1 MEEEMKK
8 KRNKKKKRKQSKAT
22 EDIAVD
28 AGETASLDQN
38 HESNGQD
45 DNGQVSETADAHNH
59 VQNINVDPKGH
70 LPNGTEGASL
80 EETVKVLQN
89 ENEWHIKK
97 EATLEE
103 TVKQLQQK
111 NHLYI
116 QKEVDDNTYKKRKE
130 KKEASLEE
138 TVKMF
143 QNENE
148 WHIKKEATL
157 EETIKQLQQKNH
169 SYVQK
174 EATLE
179 EKVKKLQ
186 QKNHSFIQKEASL
199 EETVKLLQNE
209 NQSHIKRKATLE
221 ETINQLQHEC
231 HSYIQKEESL
241 EEKVKHLEREKGFWI
256 IKENS
261 TKETLANLHGDAAK
275 LQAQVVELEE
285 FRSNLLQ
292 ENQRLMDIISGLQSQ
307 IQNLERSTSS
317 TSLSVDLKMH
327 GSEHE
332 DLNSQMEGA
341 LALVEKLMTE
351 NAELVEKVNKLYVEL
366 DRRITTDGL
375 PSATGSIQMFET
387 TETASVDPIL
397 ESNENLSLAG
407 KELESNKIVPMKI
420 ENIGIDNVDFEHAAV
435 IPTSLAS
442 EETGEI
448 VQISMDENEIQD
460 TELQAANNDEKTAVP
475 LSDSPLVGA
484 PFRLISFVTRYVSG
498 ADLVN
503 KNSSH

>member
-45 DNGQVSETADAHNH
+45 DNGQVSETADAHND
-59 VQNINVDPKGH
+59 VQNINVDPNGR
-70 LPNGTEGASL
+70 LPNGTEGASLEETVKELQKENESHIKKEATLEEAIKQLQQKNHSYVQKEASL

-111 NHLYI
+111 NHY
-116 QKEVDDNTYKKRKE
+116 
-130 KKEASLEE
+130 
-138 TVKMF
+138 
-143 QNENE
+143 
-148 WHIKKEATL
+148 
-157 EETIKQLQQKNH
+157 
-169 SYVQK
+169 YV
-174 EATLE
+174 
-179 EKVKKLQ
+179 
-186 QKNHSFIQKEASL
+186 QKEASL

-209 NQSHIKRKATLE
+209 HESHIKKEATLE
-221 ETINQLQHEC
+221 ETVNRLQHEC
-231 HSYIQKEESL
+231 HSYIQ
-241 EEKVKHLEREKGFWI
+241 
-256 IKENS
+256 KENS

-292 ENQRLMDIISGLQSQ
+292 ENQRLMDNISGLQSQ

-317 TSLSVDLKMH
+317 TSSSVDLKMH

-332 DLNSQMEGA
+332 DLNSQMEAA

-351 NAELVEKVNKLYVEL
+351 NAELVEKVNELYVEL
-366 DRRITTDGL
+366 DQRITTDGL

-387 TETASVDPIL
+387 TETASVDPIS
-397 ESNENLSLAG
+397 ESNEDLSLAG
-407 KELESNKIVPMKI
+407 KKLESVKIVPMKI
-420 ENIGIDNVDFEHAAV
+420 ENIGSDNVDVEHAAV
-435 IPTSLAS
+435 IPISLES

-448 VQISMDENEIQD
+448 VQISMDDNEIRD
-460 TELQAANNDEKTAVP
+460 KELQAANNDEKTAVP
-475 LSDSPLVGA
+475 LSDAPLVGA